1 MKKNTSLFKTKNDED
16 KEEEIEEEDSDYNE
30 VNSLQKK
37 KSLKAALILILFFF
51 LFLLISTILI
61 SNFLLMKIN
70 YNDIN
75 NKYLN
80 AFVLQQANTNFKN
93 FTNTLNIR
101 TKIINN
107 ILIQSRILNTESCIN
122 LVYLGKSI

>member
-1 MKKNTSLFKTKNDED
+1 MKKNISFFKTNNHEDED
-16 KEEEIEEEDSDYNE
+16 EEIEEEDNDYNE

-37 KSLKAALILILFFF
+37 KSLKTVLILILFFF
-51 LFLLISTILI
+51 LFLFISTILI

-70 YNDIN
+70 YDEIN
-75 NKYLN
+75 NKFLN

-107 ILIQSRILNTESCIN
+107 ILIQSRIFNTESCIN
-122 LVYLGKSI
+122 LVYLGKSS